1 MNTEIDANALR
12 DRQKALHE
20 AIEHLIKKLPE
31 ESATRK
37 QLANHRELFDDAV
50 RYLSNPDQR
59 LAFIGN
65 IGTGKTTA
73 ICHLLGLL
81 DGDEPI
87 LSTGSGRTT
96 LCEVEISASS
106 QLGIE
111 VTPHS
116 KAEVKSYLTDFAQY
130 LYVSD
135 SDIAESDSPESFK
148 LSAEVERALRNM
160 LDLRISRTKNPEGNR
175 ITTDSAKNFAEN
187 YQSVESLTEGLLE
200 RIEFPGRH
208 QTRFT
213 NDDGIDQNKWLHT
226 TFKAINNCTHQ
237 SVGLSKHI
245 RILVP
250 VRLFN
255 NINYSLSVIDT
266 KGVDQTVN
274 RADLDSYLTDNRTV
288 SVLCCRFN
296 EAPDKTMSGLLK
308 LAKDAGLSQRIAK
321 ETVLLILDRDS
332 EAEKVIDIDEP
343 VGEKTEGREIR
354 AEQVVNDLKHT
365 LQFDNLD
372 VRFFDVK
379 SDDPKQLNKLL
390 VEKVS
395 ALRGQ
400 YAQNIVDIE
409 KAISDIETELVSQ
422 SAKGA
427 KNQVK
432 NTLEPWIKKAQ
443 GCSPSLK
450 EYFLPLINDIKNKGT
465 YAASVRASVN
475 RRGGWHNLDYYQL
488 LATGAREQVVDQI
501 GTLKDEFIVLIDNML
516 SQNDLQPAY
525 ALLKQLKQTT
535 EKRLGD
541 IYQKAFAK
549 GRAVY
554 EGKLSSDNQLWNGLF
569 QEWGMGPGYKGRVSG
584 NSETWFHT
592 RKYPE
597 FESSVTR
604 QVVEEWQCYVNE
616 VRDMLGYA

>member
-1 MNTEIDANALR
+1 MSIKIESNDLK
-12 DRQKALHE
+12 DRQKALHNS
-20 AIEHLIKKLPE
+20 IESLMTKLPE

-50 RYLSNPDQR
+50 SYLSNSDQR

-65 IGTGKTTA
+65 IGTGKTTV

-81 DGDEPI
+81 DGEEPI

-96 LCEVEISASS
+96 LCAVEISSGS
-106 QLGIE
+106 QLEIE
-111 VTPHS
+111 VTPYS
-116 KAEVKSYLTDFAQY
+116 EAEVKSYLTDFAQY
-130 LYVSD
+130 LL
-135 SDIAESDSPESFK
+135 SDIAESDNSESFK

-160 LDLRISRTKNPEGNR
+160 LDLRISRTKNPEGKR
-175 ITTDSAKNFAEN
+175 ITTDNAKKFAEN
-187 YQSVESLTEGLLE
+187 YQSVESLMEGLLE
-200 RIEFPGRH
+200 RIDFPSRH

-213 NDDGIDQNKWLHT
+213 NDDDLDQNEWLHT
-226 TFKAINNCTHQ
+226 TFKAINNCTHP

-245 RILVP
+245 HIFVP
-250 VRLFN
+250 VKLFDD
-255 NINYSLSVIDT
+255 INYALSVVDT

-274 RADLDSYLTDNRTV
+274 RADLDSCLTDNRTV

-308 LAKDAGLSQRIAK
+308 LAKDAGLSHRIAK
-321 ETVLLILDRDS
+321 ETVLLILDRES

-343 VGEKTEGREIR
+343 VGDKTEGREIR
-354 AEQVVNDLKHT
+354 AEQVVNDLRHT
-365 LQFDNLD
+365 LQLNNLD

-379 SDDPKQLNKLL
+379 TDDPEQLNRLL
-390 VEKVS
+390 VEKFS

-409 KAISDIETELVSQ
+409 KAIVDIETELVSQ
-422 SAKGA
+422 SAKAA

-432 NTLEPWIKKAQ
+432 STLEPWIKKAQ
-443 GCSPSLK
+443 GCSPTLR

-475 RRGGWHNLDYYQL
+475 RRGEWHNLDYYQL

-501 GTLKDEFIVLIDNML
+501 GILKDEFIVLIDNML
-516 SQNDLQPAY
+516 SQNELQPAY

-541 IYQKAFAK
+541 IYQKVFTK

-554 EGKLSSDNQLWNGLF
+554 EKNLSSDNQLWKGLS
-569 QEWGMGPGYKGRVSG
+569 QEWGMGPGYKDRVSS
-584 NSETWFHT
+584 NSETWFHM

-597 FESSVTR
+597 FENLVTR
-604 QVVEEWQCYVNE
+604 LVVEEWQRYVKE
-616 VRDMLGYA
+616 VRDMLGAEYA

>member
-1 MNTEIDANALR
+1 MSIKIESNDLK
-12 DRQKALHE
+12 DRQKALHNS
-20 AIEHLIKKLPE
+20 IESLMTKLPE

-50 RYLSNPDQR
+50 SYLSNSDQR

-81 DGDEPI
+81 DGEEPI

-96 LCEVEISASS
+96 LCEVEISFGS
-106 QLGIE
+106 QLEIE

-116 KAEVKSYLTDFAQY
+116 EAEVKSYLTDFAQY
-130 LYVSD
+130 LL
-135 SDIAESDSPESFK
+135 SDITESDNSESFK

-160 LDLRISRTKNPEGNR
+160 LDLRTSRTKNPEGKR
-175 ITTDSAKNFAEN
+175 ITTDNAKNFAAN
-187 YQSVESLTEGLLE
+187 YQSVELLTEGLLK
-200 RIEFPGRH
+200 RIDYTARH

-213 NDDGIDQNKWLHT
+213 SDDGVDQYEWLHT
-226 TFKAINNCTHQ
+226 TFKAINSCTHP

-250 VRLFN
+250 VKLFDD
-255 NINYSLSVIDT
+255 INYALSVVDT

-274 RADLDSYLTDNRTV
+274 RADLDSCLTDNRTV

-308 LAKDAGLSQRIAK
+308 LAKDAGLSHRIAK
-321 ETVLLILDRDS
+321 ETVLLILDRES

-343 VGEKTEGREIR
+343 VGDKTEGREIR
-354 AEQVVNDLKHT
+354 AEQVVNDLRHI
-365 LQFDNLD
+365 LQLDNLD

-395 ALRGQ
+395 VLRGQ

-409 KAISDIETELVSQ
+409 KAIVDIETELVSQ
-422 SAKGA
+422 SAKAA

-443 GCSPSLK
+443 GCSPALR

-475 RRGGWHNLDYYQL
+475 RRGEWHNLDYYQL

-516 SQNDLQPAY
+516 SQNELQPAY

-554 EGKLSSDNQLWNGLF
+554 EEKLSSDNQLWNGLF
-569 QEWGMGPGYKGRVSG
+569 QEWGMGPGYKDRVSG

-604 QVVEEWQCYVNE
+604 QVVEEWQRYVNE
-616 VRDMLGYA
+616 VRDMLGAE

>member
-1 MNTEIDANALR
+1 MSIKIESSDLK

-20 AIEHLIKKLPE
+20 AIESLMTKLPD

-50 RYLSNPDQR
+50 YYLSNSDQR

-81 DGDEPI
+81 DGEEPI

-96 LCEVEISASS
+96 LCEVEISAGS
-106 QLGIE
+106 QLEIE

-116 KAEVKSYLTDFAQY
+116 EAEVKSYLTDFAQY
-130 LYVSD
+130 LHV
-135 SDIAESDSPESFK
+135 SDIAESDNSESFK

-160 LDLRISRTKNPEGNR
+160 LDLRTSRTKNPEGKR
-175 ITTDSAKNFAEN
+175 ITTDNAKKFAAD
-187 YQSVESLTEGLLE
+187 YQSVESLVEGLLE
-200 RIEFPGRH
+200 RIDFPARH
-208 QTRFT
+208 QTRFI
-213 NDDGIDQNKWLHT
+213 NDDGIEQNEWLHT
-226 TFKAINNCTHQ
+226 TFKAINSCTHP
-237 SVGLSKHI
+237 SVGLSKRI
-245 RILVP
+245 RVLVP
-250 VRLFN
+250 VGFFD

-274 RADLDSYLTDNRTV
+274 RADLDSCLTDNRTV

-308 LAKDAGLSQRIAK
+308 LAKDAGLNQRIAK
-321 ETVLLILDRDS
+321 ETVLLILDRDR

-343 VGEKTEGREIR
+343 IGDKTEGREIR

-365 LQFDNLD
+365 LQLDNLD
-372 VRFFDVK
+372 VQFFDVK
-379 SDDPKQLNKLL
+379 SDDPKKLIKLL

-395 ALRGQ
+395 VLRDQ
-400 YAQNIVDIE
+400 YAEEIVDIE

-422 SAKGA
+422 SAKAA

-475 RRGGWHNLDYYQL
+475 RRGEWYNLDYYQL

-516 SQNDLQPAY
+516 SQNELQPAY

-554 EGKLSSDNQLWNGLF
+554 EEKLSSDNQLWNILF
-569 QEWGMGPGYKGRVSG
+569 KEWGMGPGYKDRVSA
-584 NSETWFHT
+584 NSENWFHT
-592 RKYPE
+592 LKYPE

-604 QVVEEWQCYVNE
+604 QVVEEWQLYVNE
-616 VRDMLGYA
+616 VRDMLGSE

>member
-1 MNTEIDANALR
+1 MNIEIEANDLK
-12 DRQKALHE
+12 DRQKTLHE
-20 AIEHLIKKLPE
+20 VINNLIEKLPE

-37 QLANHRELFDDAV
+37 QLANHLELFDDAV
-50 RYLSNPDQR
+50 SYLSNSDQR

-65 IGTGKTTA
+65 VGTGKTTA

-81 DGDEPI
+81 HGDEPI

-96 LCEVEISASS
+96 LCEVEIAAGS
-106 QLGIE
+106 QLRVE
-111 VTPHS
+111 VTPHTE
-116 KAEVKSYLTDFAQY
+116 AELKSYLSDFAQY
-130 LYVSD
+130 LHA
-135 SDIAESDSPESFK
+135 SDIAEADNSESFK

-160 LDLRISRTKNPEGNR
+160 LNLRISRTKNPEGKR
-175 ITTDSAKNFAEN
+175 ITTDSAKNFAAD
-187 YQSVESLTEGLLE
+187 YQSIESLTDVLME
-200 RIEFPGRH
+200 RIDFPSRH
-208 QTRFT
+208 QTLFT
-213 NDDGIDQNKWLHT
+213 NDTELDQNQWLHS
-226 TFKAINNCTHQ
+226 TFKAINSCTYP
-237 SVGLSKHI
+237 SVGLPKHI

-250 VRLFN
+250 VRLFEH
-255 NINYSLSVIDT
+255 INYALSVIDT

-274 RADLDSYLTDNRTV
+274 RADLDGCLTDNRTV

-296 EAPDKTMSGLLK
+296 EAPDKTMTGLLK
-308 LAKDAGLSQRIAK
+308 LAKDAGLSQRVAK
-321 ETVLLILDRDS
+321 ETVLLILDRES

-343 VGEKTEGREIR
+343 VGDKIEGREIR

-372 VRFFDVK
+372 VQFFDVK
-379 SDDPKQLNKLL
+379 SDDPKQLRKLL
-390 VEKVS
+390 AEKVS
-395 ALRGQ
+395 VLRGQ
-400 YAQNIVDIE
+400 YAQDIFDIE

-422 SAKGA
+422 SARAA

-432 NTLEPWIKKAQ
+432 NTLEAWIKKAQ

-450 EYFLPLINDIKNKGT
+450 EYFLPLVNDIKNKGT

-475 RRGGWHNLDYYQL
+475 RRGEWHNLDYYQL
-488 LATGAREQVVDQI
+488 LAAGSREQVVDQI

-516 SQNDLQPAY
+516 SQNELQPAY

-554 EGKLSSDNQLWNGLF
+554 ENNLSSDNQFWNDLF
-569 QEWGMGPGYKGRVSG
+569 KQWGKGPGYKARVSG

-604 QVVEEWQCYVNE
+604 QVAEEWGLYVNE

>member
-1 MNTEIDANALR
+1 MNIEIEVSGLQH
-12 DRQKALHE
+12 RQRVLHE
-20 AIEHLIKKLPE
+20 AIDNLTKKLPE

-37 QLANHRELFDDAV
+37 QLANHRELFDDAIH
-50 RYLSNPDQR
+50 YLSNAEQR

-81 DGDEPI
+81 DGKEPI

-96 LCEVEISASS
+96 LCEVEISTGN

-116 KAEVKSYLTDFAQY
+116 EAEVRSYLTDFAQY
-130 LYVSD
+130 LHVSD
-135 SDIAESDSPESFK
+135 IVASDSSDSFR

-160 LDLRISRTKNPEGNR
+160 LDLRISRTKNPEGKR
-175 ITTDSAKNFAEN
+175 VTTDGAKSFAAD
-187 YQSVESLTEGLLE
+187 YQSIELLTDGLLE
-200 RIEFPGRH
+200 RINLSSRH
-208 QTRFT
+208 QTLFT
-213 NDDGIDQNKWLHT
+213 NDDGLDQNQWLHS
-226 TFKAINNCTHQ
+226 TFKAINSCTHP
-237 SVGLSKHI
+237 SVGLPKRI

-250 VRLFN
+250 IKLFDQ
-255 NINYSLSVIDT
+255 IGYALSVIDT

-274 RADLDSYLTDNRTV
+274 RADLDSCLTDNRTV
-288 SVLCCRFN
+288 NVICCRFN

-308 LAKDAGLSQRIAK
+308 LAKDAGLSQRIAN
-321 ETVLLILDRDS
+321 ETILLILDRES
-332 EAEKVIDIDEP
+332 EAENTIDIDGP
-343 VGEKTEGREIR
+343 IGDKVEGREIR
-354 AEQVVNDLKHT
+354 AEQVTNDLKHT
-365 LQFDNLD
+365 LQLDNLD
-372 VRFFDVK
+372 VLFFDVK
-379 SDDPKQLNKLL
+379 SDGQKQLSNML

-395 ALRGQ
+395 KLRDQ
-400 YAQNIVDIE
+400 YTQDIIDIE
-409 KAISDIETELVSQ
+409 KAIRDIETELVSQ
-422 SAKGA
+422 SAKAA
-427 KNQVK
+427 KNQVT

-443 GCSPSLK
+443 SCSPTLK
-450 EYFLPLINDIKNKGT
+450 EYFLPLINDIKNNGT

-475 RRGGWHNLDYYQL
+475 RRGEWHNLDYYQL
-488 LATGAREQVVDQI
+488 LATGAREQTVDQI

-516 SQNDLQPAY
+516 SQNELQPAY

-554 EGKLSSDNQLWNGLF
+554 EEKLSSDTQLWNVLF
-569 QEWGMGPGYKGRVSG
+569 KEWGMGPGYKDRVSK
-584 NSETWFHT
+584 NSETWFHA

-597 FESSVTR
+597 FEISVTK
-604 QVVEEWQCYVNE
+604 QVVEEWQLYVNE

>member
-1 MNTEIDANALR
+1 MNMEIEANDLK

-20 AIEHLIKKLPE
+20 VIENLIKKLPE

-50 RYLSNPDQR
+50 SYLSNSGQR

-65 IGTGKTTA
+65 VGTGKTTA

-96 LCEVEISASS
+96 LCEVEISAGT
-106 QLGIE
+106 QLKVE
-111 VTPHS
+111 VTPHTE
-116 KAEVKSYLTDFAQY
+116 AEVKSYLTDFAQY
-130 LYVSD
+130 LHV
-135 SDIAESDSPESFK
+135 SDIAESDNSESFK

-160 LDLRISRTKNPEGNR
+160 LNLRISRTKNPEGKR
-175 ITTDSAKNFAEN
+175 ITIDNAKNFAAD
-187 YQSVESLTEGLLE
+187 YQSIESLADVLME
-200 RIEFPGRH
+200 RIDFPSRH
-208 QTRFT
+208 QMLFT
-213 NDDGIDQNKWLHT
+213 NDDGLDQNQWLHS
-226 TFKAINNCTHQ
+226 TFKAINSCTNP
-237 SVGLSKHI
+237 SVGLPKHI

-250 VRLFN
+250 ARLFDK
-255 NINYSLSVIDT
+255 INYALSVIDT

-274 RADLDSYLTDNRTV
+274 RADLDDCLTDNRTV

-308 LAKDAGLSQRIAK
+308 LAKDAGLSQRSAN
-321 ETVLLILDRDS
+321 ETVLLILDRES

-343 VGEKTEGREIR
+343 VGDKTEGREIR

-365 LQFDNLD
+365 LQFENLD
-372 VRFFDVK
+372 VLFFDVK
-379 SDDPKQLNKLL
+379 SDDPKQLSKLL
-390 VEKVS
+390 AEKVS
-395 ALRGQ
+395 VLRGQ
-400 YAQNIVDIE
+400 YAQDISDIE

-422 SAKGA
+422 SARAA

-475 RRGGWHNLDYYQL
+475 RRGEWHNLDYYQL
-488 LATGAREQVVDQI
+488 LATGSREQVVDQI

-516 SQNDLQPAY
+516 SQNELQPAY

-554 EGKLSSDNQLWNGLF
+554 EDKLSSDNQLWNVLF
-569 QEWGMGPGYKGRVSG
+569 KQWGMGPGYKDRVSG

-604 QVVEEWQCYVNE
+604 QVVEEWQLYVNE

>member
-1 MNTEIDANALR
+1 MSIKIESNDLK
-12 DRQKALHE
+12 DRQRALHKS
-20 AIEHLIKKLPE
+20 IESLMTKLPE

-37 QLANHRELFDDAV
+37 QLDNHRELFDDAV
-50 RYLSNPDQR
+50 SYLSNSDQR

-81 DGDEPI
+81 DGEEPI

-96 LCEVEISASS
+96 LCEVEISFGS
-106 QLGIE
+106 QLEIE

-116 KAEVKSYLTDFAQY
+116 EAEVRGYLTDFAQY
-130 LYVSD
+130 LL
-135 SDIAESDSPESFK
+135 SDIEESDNSEPFK

-160 LDLRISRTKNPEGNR
+160 LDLRISRTKTSEGKR
-175 ITTDSAKNFAEN
+175 ITTDNAKDFAAN
-187 YQSVESLTEGLLE
+187 YQSVELLKEALLE
-200 RIEFPGRH
+200 RLDYTARH

-213 NDDGIDQNKWLHT
+213 SDDGVDQYEWLHT
-226 TFKAINNCTHQ
+226 TFKAINSCTHP

-245 RILVP
+245 CILAP
-250 VRLFN
+250 LKLFDDVD
-255 NINYSLSVIDT
+255 YSLSVVDT

-274 RADLDSYLTDNRTV
+274 RADLDSCLTDNRTV

-308 LAKDAGLSQRIAK
+308 LAKDAGLNHRIAK
-321 ETVLLILDRDS
+321 ETVLLILDRES

-343 VGEKTEGREIR
+343 VGDKTEGREIR
-354 AEQVVNDLKHT
+354 AEQVVNDLRHT
-365 LQFDNLD
+365 LQLDNLD

-379 SDDPKQLNKLL
+379 SDDPKELNKLL

-395 ALRGQ
+395 MLRGQ
-400 YAQNIVDIE
+400 YAQTIVDIE
-409 KAISDIETELVSQ
+409 KAIVDIETELVSQ
-422 SAKGA
+422 SATAA

-443 GCSPSLK
+443 GCSPALR
-450 EYFLPLINDIKNKGT
+450 EYFLPLINDIRNKGT

-475 RRGGWHNLDYYQL
+475 RKGEWHNLDYYQL
-488 LATGAREQVVDQI
+488 LATGARQQVVDQI

-516 SQNDLQPAY
+516 SQNELQPAY

-554 EGKLSSDNQLWNGLF
+554 EGKLSSDSQLWNGLF
-569 QEWGMGPGYKGRVSG
+569 QEWGMGPGYKDRVSG
-584 NSETWFHT
+584 KSETWFHAK
-592 RKYPE
+592 KYPE
-597 FESSVTR
+597 FESSVTS
-604 QVVEEWQCYVNE
+604 QVVEEWQRYVNE
-616 VRDMLGYA
+616 VRDMLGAE

>member
-1 MNTEIDANALR
+1 MSIKIESNDLK
-12 DRQKALHE
+12 DRQRALHKS
-20 AIEHLIKKLPE
+20 IESLMTKLPE

-37 QLANHRELFDDAV
+37 QLDNHRELFDDAV
-50 RYLSNPDQR
+50 SYLSNSDQR

-81 DGDEPI
+81 DGEEPI

-96 LCEVEISASS
+96 LCEVEISFGS
-106 QLGIE
+106 QLEIE

-116 KAEVKSYLTDFAQY
+116 EAEVGGYLTDFAQY
-130 LYVSD
+130 LL
-135 SDIAESDSPESFK
+135 SDIEESDNSEPFK

-160 LDLRISRTKNPEGNR
+160 LDLRISRTKTPEGKR
-175 ITTDSAKNFAEN
+175 ITTDNAKDFAAN
-187 YQSVESLTEGLLE
+187 YQSVELLKEALLE
-200 RIEFPGRH
+200 RIDYTARH

-213 NDDGIDQNKWLHT
+213 SDDGVDQYEWLHT
-226 TFKAINNCTHQ
+226 TFKAINSCTHP

-245 RILVP
+245 CILVP
-250 VRLFN
+250 LKLFDDVD
-255 NINYSLSVIDT
+255 YSLSVVDT

-274 RADLDSYLTDNRTV
+274 RADLDSCLTDNRTV

-308 LAKDAGLSQRIAK
+308 LAKDAGLNHRIAK
-321 ETVLLILDRDS
+321 ETVLLILDRES

-343 VGEKTEGREIR
+343 VGDKTEGREIR
-354 AEQVVNDLKHT
+354 AEQVVNDLRHT
-365 LQFDNLD
+365 LQLDNLD

-395 ALRGQ
+395 VLRGQ
-400 YAQNIVDIE
+400 YAQSIVDIE
-409 KAISDIETELVSQ
+409 KAIVDIETELVSQ
-422 SAKGA
+422 SATAA

-443 GCSPSLK
+443 GCSPALR

-475 RRGGWHNLDYYQL
+475 REGGWHNLDYYQL
-488 LATGAREQVVDQI
+488 LATGARQQVVDQI

-516 SQNDLQPAY
+516 SQNELQPAY
-525 ALLKQLKQTT
+525 VLLKQLKQTT

-554 EGKLSSDNQLWNGLF
+554 EGKLSSDSQLWNGLS
-569 QEWGMGPGYKGRVSG
+569 QEWGMGPGYKDRVSG
-584 NSETWFHT
+584 KSETWFHAK
-592 RKYPE
+592 KYPE
-597 FESSVTR
+597 FESSVTS
-604 QVVEEWQCYVNE
+604 QVVEEWQRYVNE
-616 VRDMLGYA
+616 VRDMLGAE

>member
-1 MNTEIDANALR
+1 MNIEIDASVLR

-20 AIEHLIKKLPE
+20 AIEYLNKKLPE

-37 QLANHRELFDDAV
+37 QLANHQELFDDAV
-50 RYLSNPDQR
+50 SYLSNSDQR

-65 IGTGKTTA
+65 VGTGKTTA

-96 LCEVEISASS
+96 LCEVEISTGP

-111 VTPHS
+111 VTPYS
-116 KAEVKSYLTDFAQY
+116 EAEVKSYLTDFAQY
-130 LYVSD
+130 LHV
-135 SDIAESDSPESFK
+135 SDIAESDNPESFK

-160 LDLRISRTKNPEGNR
+160 LDLRISRTKNPDGKR
-175 ITTDSAKNFAEN
+175 VTTDSAKSFAAD
-187 YQSVESLTEGLLE
+187 YQSIASLTDGLLD
-200 RIEFPGRH
+200 RIDLPSRH
-208 QTRFT
+208 QTLFT
-213 NDDGIDQNKWLHT
+213 NDDGLNQNQWLHSA
-226 TFKAINNCTHQ
+226 FKAINNCTHT
-237 SVGLSKHI
+237 SVGLPKHI

-250 VRLFN
+250 VRLFDD
-255 NINYSLSVIDT
+255 INYILSVIDT

-274 RADLDSYLTDNRTV
+274 RADLDGCLTDNRTV

-308 LAKDAGLSQRIAK
+308 LAKDAGLSQRVAK
-321 ETVLLILDRDS
+321 ETVLLILDRES
-332 EAEKVIDIDEP
+332 EAANVIDIDEP
-343 VGEKTEGREIR
+343 IGDKTEGREIR

-365 LQFDNLD
+365 LQLENLN
-372 VRFFDVK
+372 VQFFDVK
-379 SDDPKQLNKLL
+379 SDDPRQLNKLL
-390 VEKVS
+390 VDKVTV
-395 ALRGQ
+395 LRDQ
-400 YAQNIVDIE
+400 YAQDIVDIE
-409 KAISDIETELVSQ
+409 KAIRDIETELVSQ
-422 SAKGA
+422 SAKAA

-443 GCSPSLK
+443 SCSPSLK

-475 RRGGWHNLDYYQL
+475 RRGEWHNLDYYQL

-501 GTLKDEFIVLIDNML
+501 GKLKDEFIVLIDNML
-516 SQNDLQPAY
+516 SQNELQPAY

-554 EGKLSSDNQLWNGLF
+554 EDKLSSDNQLWNALF
-569 QEWGMGPGYKGRVSG
+569 KEWGMGPGYKNRVSG
-584 NSETWFHT
+584 NSETWFLT
-592 RKYPE
+592 QEYPE
-597 FESSVTR
+597 FESRVTR
-604 QVVEEWQCYVNE
+604 QVTEEWQLYVNE
-616 VRDMLGYA
+616 VRDMLGYT

>member
-1 MNTEIDANALR
+1 MNIENEVNDLK

-20 AIEHLIKKLPE
+20 VIENLIEKLPE

-37 QLANHRELFDDAV
+37 QLANYRELFDDAIC
-50 RYLSNPDQR
+50 YLSNSDQR

-65 IGTGKTTA
+65 VGTGKTTA

-96 LCEVEISASS
+96 LCEVEISAST
-106 QLGIE
+106 QLRVE
-111 VTPHS
+111 VTPHTQ
-116 KAEVKSYLTDFAQY
+116 AEVKSYLTDFAQY
-130 LYVSD
+130 LHVSD
-135 SDIAESDSPESFK
+135 ISESDNSESFK
-148 LSAEVERALRNM
+148 LSTEVERALRNM
-160 LDLRISRTKNPEGNR
+160 LDLRISRTKNPEGKR
-175 ITTDSAKNFAEN
+175 ITTDSAKNFAAE
-187 YQSVESLTEGLLE
+187 YQSIESLTDALLD
-200 RIEFPGRH
+200 RIDIPSRH
-208 QTRFT
+208 QTLFT
-213 NDDGIDQNKWLHT
+213 NGDGLDQNKWLHSM
-226 TFKAINNCTHQ
+226 FKAINSCTHP
-237 SVGLSKHI
+237 SVGLPKHI
-245 RILVP
+245 RISVP
-250 VRLFN
+250 VRLFDH
-255 NINYSLSVIDT
+255 INYALSVIDT

-274 RADLDSYLTDNRTV
+274 RTDLDGCLTDNRTV

-296 EAPDKTMSGLLK
+296 EAPDKTVSGLLK
-308 LAKDAGLSQRIAK
+308 LAKDAGLSQRVAK
-321 ETVLLILDRDS
+321 ETVLLILDREN
-332 EAEKVIDIDEP
+332 EAEKVIDVDDP
-343 VGEKTEGREIR
+343 VGDKAEGREIR
-354 AEQVVNDLKHT
+354 AEQVANDLKHT

-379 SDDPKQLNKLL
+379 TDAPKQLKKLL
-390 VEKVS
+390 AEKIS
-395 ALRGQ
+395 ALRDQ
-400 YAQNIVDIE
+400 YTQDTYDIG
-409 KAISDIETELVSQ
+409 KAISDIETELISQ
-422 SAKGA
+422 SAKAA

-443 GCSPSLK
+443 SCSPSLK

-475 RRGGWHNLDYYQL
+475 RRGEWHNLDYYQL
-488 LATGAREQVVDQI
+488 LATGSREQVVDQI
-501 GTLKDEFIVLIDNML
+501 GTLQDEFIVLIDNML
-516 SQNDLQPAY
+516 SQNELQPAY

-554 EGKLSSDNQLWNGLF
+554 EDKLSSDNQLWKVLF
-569 QEWGMGPGYKGRVSG
+569 EQWGMGPGYKDRVSG
-584 NSETWFHT
+584 NSESWFHT
-592 RKYPE
+592 SKYPE

-604 QVVEEWQCYVNE
+604 QVVEEWQLYVNE

>member
-1 MNTEIDANALR
+1 MNIKIDANALR
-12 DRQKALHE
+12 GRQKTFHE
-20 AIEHLIKKLPE
+20 AIEHLITKLPE

-37 QLANHRELFDDAV
+37 QLVNHRELFDDAV
-50 RYLSNPDQR
+50 RYLSNSDQR

-96 LCEVEISASS
+96 LCEVEISASL

-130 LYVSD
+130 LHV
-135 SDIAESDSPESFK
+135 SDIAESDNSESFK

-160 LDLRISRTKNPEGNR
+160 LNLRISRTKNPEGKR
-175 ITTDSAKNFAEN
+175 VTTDSAKNFAAD
-187 YQSVESLTEGLLE
+187 YQSTESLTDALLE
-200 RIEFPGRH
+200 RIDFPSRH
-208 QTRFT
+208 QTLFT
-213 NDDGIDQNKWLHT
+213 NDDGVDQNQWLHS
-226 TFKAINNCTHQ
+226 TFKAINSCTNP
-237 SVGLSKHI
+237 SVGLPKRI

-250 VRLFN
+250 LKFFDH
-255 NINYSLSVIDT
+255 INYKLSVIDT

-274 RADLDSYLTDNRTV
+274 RADLDGCLTDNRTV

-308 LAKDAGLSQRIAK
+308 LAKDAGLSQRVAK
-321 ETVLLILDRDS
+321 ETVLLILDRES

-343 VGEKTEGREIR
+343 VGEKIEGREIR
-354 AEQVVNDLKHT
+354 AEQVASDLKHT
-365 LQFDNLD
+365 LQLDNLD
-372 VRFFDVK
+372 VLFFDVK

-400 YAQNIVDIE
+400 YAQNIIDIE
-409 KAISDIETELVSQ
+409 KAVSDIETELVSQ
-422 SAKGA
+422 SAKTA
-427 KNQVK
+427 KSQVK

-443 GCSPSLK
+443 SCSPSLK

-475 RRGGWHNLDYYQL
+475 RRGEWHNLDYYQL

-501 GTLKDEFIVLIDNML
+501 GALKDEFIVLIDNML
-516 SQNDLQPAY
+516 SQNELQPAY

-541 IYQKAFAK
+541 IYQKTFAK

-554 EGKLSSDNQLWNGLF
+554 EDKLSSDNQLWNALF
-569 QEWGMGPGYKGRVSG
+569 KEWGMGPGYKYRVSD
-584 NSETWFHT
+584 NSEAWFHT

-604 QVVEEWQCYVNE
+604 QVIKEWQLYVNE

>member
-1 MNTEIDANALR
+1 MSIKIESNDLK
-12 DRQKALHE
+12 DRQKALHNS
-20 AIEHLIKKLPE
+20 IESLMTKLPE

-37 QLANHRELFDDAV
+37 QLANHWELFDDAV
-50 RYLSNPDQR
+50 SYLSNSDQR

-81 DGDEPI
+81 DGEEPI

-96 LCEVEISASS
+96 LCEVEISSGS
-106 QLGIE
+106 QLEIE

-116 KAEVKSYLTDFAQY
+116 EAEVKSYLTDFAQY
-130 LYVSD
+130 LL
-135 SDIAESDSPESFK
+135 SDITESDNSESFK

-160 LDLRISRTKNPEGNR
+160 LDLRTSRTKNPEGKR
-175 ITTDSAKNFAEN
+175 ITTDNAKNFAAN
-187 YQSVESLTEGLLE
+187 YQSVELLTEGLLK
-200 RIEFPGRH
+200 RIDYTARH

-213 NDDGIDQNKWLHT
+213 SDDGVDQYEWLHT
-226 TFKAINNCTHQ
+226 TFKAINSCTHP

-250 VRLFN
+250 VKLFDDVD
-255 NINYSLSVIDT
+255 YSLSVVDT

-274 RADLDSYLTDNRTV
+274 RADLDSCLTDNRTV

-308 LAKDAGLSQRIAK
+308 LAKDAGLNHRIAK
-321 ETVLLILDRDS
+321 ETVLLILDRES

-343 VGEKTEGREIR
+343 VGDKTEGREIR
-354 AEQVVNDLKHT
+354 AEQVVNDLRHT
-365 LQFDNLD
+365 LQLDNLD

-395 ALRGQ
+395 VLRGQ
-400 YAQNIVDIE
+400 YAQSIVDIE
-409 KAISDIETELVSQ
+409 KAIVDIETELVSQ
-422 SAKGA
+422 SATAA

-443 GCSPSLK
+443 GCSPALR

-475 RRGGWHNLDYYQL
+475 REGGWHNLDYYQL
-488 LATGAREQVVDQI
+488 LATGARQQVVDQI

-516 SQNDLQPAY
+516 SQNELQPAY
-525 ALLKQLKQTT
+525 VLLKQLKQTT

-541 IYQKAFAK
+541 IYQKAFAR

-554 EGKLSSDNQLWNGLF
+554 EEKLSSDSQLWNGLF

-584 NSETWFHT
+584 KSETWFHT
-592 RKYPE
+592 KKYSE
-597 FESSVTR
+597 FESSVTS
-604 QVVEEWQCYVNE
+604 QVVEEWQRYVNE
-616 VRDMLGYA
+616 VRDMLGNE